1 MKNGREEIN
10 RLNKKDVR
18 NQNLIKKLHE
28 DFKIM
33 KKDIKKIGQL
43 KEENLSL

>member
-28 DFKIM
+28 M
-33 KKDIKKIGQL
+33 MRTL
-43 KEENLSL
+43 R